1 MDRDVVE
8 VARTGEYK
16 LRLRFQDGTEG
27 ELDFSEILTF
37 RGVFA
42 PLKDPAEFAKVR
54 VDPELGTVVWPSGAD
69 LDPYVLYSRIT
80 GAPLPG
86 QSS

>member
-1 MDRDVVE
+1 MLMDVVDA
-8 VARTGEYK
+8 VVIGNTR
-16 LRLRFQDGTEG
+16 LLLRFEDGAEG
-27 ELDFSEILTF
+27 EVDVAELTPF
-37 RGVFA
+37 DGVFA
-42 PLKDPAEFAKVR
+42 PLKDPVEFAKVK

-86 QSS
+86 QSA